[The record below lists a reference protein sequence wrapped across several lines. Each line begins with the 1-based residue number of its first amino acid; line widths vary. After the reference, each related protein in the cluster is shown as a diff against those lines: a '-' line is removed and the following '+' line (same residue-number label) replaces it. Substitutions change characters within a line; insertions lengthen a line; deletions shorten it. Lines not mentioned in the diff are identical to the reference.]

1 MNDQDVATVV
11 ERIKAEIIPTFGME
25 AFREDPGGMLS
36 YFGFTE
42 SDEVCAAAIQRVLE
56 EKIIDPNFVLFH
68 IRELTAQLRD
78 IEQIDSAEHAQQV
91 ADDLAEFVQALDQSL
106 SSGGDLPADWQM
118 PR

>member
-1 MNDQDVATVV
+1 MNDQDVDIVV
-11 ERIKAEIIPTFGME
+11 ERIKSEIIPTFGME
-25 AFREDPGGMLS
+25 AFREDAGGLLS

-56 EKIIDPNFVLFH
+56 EKIDINFVLLR

-91 ADDLAEFVQALDQSL
+91 ADDLAQFVQTLDHSL
-106 SSGGDLPADWQM
+106 SAGGDLPVAWQM

>member
-1 MNDQDVATVV
+1 MNDQDVDIVV
-11 ERIKAEIIPTFGME
+11 ERIKSEIIPTFGME

-56 EKIIDPNFVLFH
+56 EKKIDINFVLLR

-78 IEQIDSAEHAQQV
+78 DQNFVSAEHAQDL
-91 ADDLAEFVQALDQSL
+91 ADDLAENVQALDQSL
-106 SSGGDLPADWQM
+106 SSGGDLPTDWQM